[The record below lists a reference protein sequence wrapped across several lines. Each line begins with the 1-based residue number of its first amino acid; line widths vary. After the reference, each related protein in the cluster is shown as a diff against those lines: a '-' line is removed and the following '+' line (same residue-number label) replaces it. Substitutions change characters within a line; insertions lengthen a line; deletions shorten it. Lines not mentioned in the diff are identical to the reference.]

1 VLAVHEIK
9 RSRQK
14 FLVYRL
20 HALNR
25 ERAGIFDLAVGIGVN
40 YSTRPEVLFELGIFR
55 VVGILRLF
63 LRVEM
68 IEVAEEL
75 VEAVVGGKKLVL
87 ITKMVL
93 AELPGRIT
101 GQLARTC
108 GTLRTFVGLTPTSS
122 LSRSEQICVPT

>member
-1 VLAVHEIK
+1 MRPNVHSRRVEPAEERLAGLVLAVHEIK

-14 FLVYRL
+14 FLVYCL

-55 VVGILRLF
+55 VVRILGLF
-63 LRVEM
+63 LCVEM

-75 VEAVVGGKKLVL
+75 VEAVVGGKK
-87 ITKMVL
+87 
-93 AELPGRIT
+93 
-101 GQLARTC
+101 
-108 GTLRTFVGLTPTSS
+108 
-122 LSRSEQICVPT
+122 